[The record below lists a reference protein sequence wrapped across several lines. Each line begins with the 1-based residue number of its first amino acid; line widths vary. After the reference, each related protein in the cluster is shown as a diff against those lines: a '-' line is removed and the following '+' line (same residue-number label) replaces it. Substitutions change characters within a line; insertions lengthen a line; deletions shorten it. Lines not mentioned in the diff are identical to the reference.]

1 MICAACQN
9 GTLRQLYPNCIECP
23 SCNSK
28 WYNNSLGGFG
38 KSLKGYYASKYK
50 AGREQ

>member
-9 GTLRQLYPNCIECP
+9 GTLQQTYPNCIECP

-28 WYNNSLGGFG
+28 WYNNSLGQFG
-38 KSLKGYYASKYK
+38 KSQRNYYSAKYK
-50 AGREQ
+50 AGRQ